1 MNVEGTQDPPVMIAA
16 RAAHVMLGNRVKG
29 KAMAI
34 GNSAD
39 DGSLLVMDLGPNNE
53 MLGPTD
59 TTPWSLVLCQW
70 DDSRAIFALD
80 SDGHIYDENTPSD
93 GEWSSWT
100 RANDK
105 IFSTA
110 TIPQA
115 SKMKDLVYANF
126 QNLQTTMGL
135 KEAMFYL
142 TAVAY
147 DIDTYETSNGQIP
160 QASKMKD
167 LVYAN
172 FQNLQT
178 TMGLKEAMFYL
189 TAVAYDI
196 DTYETSNGQIKT
208 TKVLESMME
217 NYRLIDDENL
227 DAIEAAT
234 IKAYGRPKFYDL
246 DFSRLAGR
254 WTDWEGDLTKLS
266 LPSTMWLILRRATG
280 LLGRVDRPKFYD
292 LDFSRLAGRWTDWEG
307 DLTKLSLPST
317 MWLILRR
324 ATGLLGRVDRSIVIP
339 VIKLFI
345 PDTTDLTQTIMTR
358 IPASLVQSW
367 LKVLRSW
374 VKPDTPG
381 LWADASRLEWV
392 IEYIKLTN
400 LLVYD
405 PNPWTHVTP
414 SDDWSVEVKAQFDK
428 LSGMTPEDQ
437 LDMLINTW
445 QSVLDEVFY
454 PSVQE
459 SNKADSD
466 ILDEA
471 VVDTLHNNLEL
482 ESSVLAFASLL
493 TDSNPPDEDID
504 TDPTSN
510 HKNESNTDKDGG
522 ATSSNGSVPQPV
534 DGETATHGLEDDAT
548 ITKSSIK
555 EPGKDSPSK
564 IGGNGKPKSTKN
576 ASGDEEKE
584 ITKDHKLNKLSNH
597 MRKNMSDDGS
607 QSTGT
612 VDGDAGEAP
621 RSESSDDPN
630 VASHSRLRRVDE
642 VPESEDGEVKSSGSK
657 TLRKSIIPEST
668 EDDDDPDM
676 IDWSEVM
683 ISDDEDYGEVKSS
696 GSKTLR
702 KSIIP
707 ESTEDDDDPDMID
720 WSEVMISDDEDL

>member
-29 KAMAI
+29 KAIAI

-115 SKMKDLVYANF
+115 N
-126 QNLQTTMGL
+126 
-135 KEAMFYL
+135 
-142 TAVAY
+142 
-147 DIDTYETSNGQIP
+147 
-160 QASKMKD
+160 KMKD

-234 IKAYGRPKFYDL
+234 IKAYG
-246 DFSRLAGR
+246 
-254 WTDWEGDLTKLS
+254 
-266 LPSTMWLILRRATG
+266 
-280 LLGRVDRPKFYD
+280 RPKFYD

-493 TDSNPPDEDID
+493 TDPNPPDEDTD
-504 TDPTSN
+504 TDSMSN

-555 EPGKDSPSK
+555 DPGGKSKSKDSPSK

-584 ITKDHKLNKLSNH
+584 IAKDHKLNKLSNH

-621 RSESSDDPN
+621 RSEPSDDDPN
-630 VASHSRLRRVDE
+630 VTSHSRLRRVDE
-642 VPESEDGEVKSSGSK
+642 IPESEDGEVKSSGSK

-683 ISDDEDYGEVKSS
+683 ISDDA
-696 GSKTLR
+696 
-702 KSIIP
+702 
-707 ESTEDDDDPDMID
+707 
-720 WSEVMISDDEDL
+720 DL

>member
-29 KAMAI
+29 KAIAI
-34 GNSAD
+34 GNSAE

-80 SDGHIYDENTPSD
+80 SDGHIYDENTPPD

-126 QNLQTTMGL
+126 QNLQAT
-135 KEAMFYL
+135 
-142 TAVAY
+142 V
-147 DIDTYETSNGQIP
+147 
-160 QASKMKD
+160 
-167 LVYAN
+167 
-172 FQNLQT
+172 
-178 TMGLKEAMFYL
+178 GLKEAMFYL

-234 IKAYGRPKFYDL
+234 IKAYG
-246 DFSRLAGR
+246 
-254 WTDWEGDLTKLS
+254 
-266 LPSTMWLILRRATG
+266 
-280 LLGRVDRPKFYD
+280 RPKFYD

-437 LDMLINTW
+437 LDMLISTW

-493 TDSNPPDEDID
+493 TDPNPPDEDTD

-510 HKNESNTDKDGG
+510 HKNESNTDKNGG

-555 EPGKDSPSK
+555 DPDGKSKSKDSPSK

-584 ITKDHKLNKLSNH
+584 ITKNHKLNKLSNH
-597 MRKNMSDDGS
+597 MKKNMSDDGS

-621 RSESSDDPN
+621 QSEPSDDDPN

-642 VPESEDGEVKSSGSK
+642 IPESEDGEVKSSGSK

-683 ISDDEDYGEVKSS
+683 ISDDED
-696 GSKTLR
+696 L
-702 KSIIP
+702 
-707 ESTEDDDDPDMID
+707 
-720 WSEVMISDDEDL
+720 

>member
-16 RAAHVMLGNRVKG
+16 RAAHVMLGNRVKD
-29 KAMAI
+29 KAIAI
-34 GNSAD
+34 GNSAE

-110 TIPQA
+110 T
-115 SKMKDLVYANF
+115 
-126 QNLQTTMGL
+126 
-135 KEAMFYL
+135 
-142 TAVAY
+142 
-147 DIDTYETSNGQIP
+147 IP

-280 LLGRVDRPKFYD
+280 LLGRVDR
-292 LDFSRLAGRWTDWEG
+292 
-307 DLTKLSLPST
+307 
-317 MWLILRR
+317 
-324 ATGLLGRVDRSIVIP
+324 SIVIP

-405 PNPWTHVTP
+405 PSPWTHVTP

-428 LSGMTPEDQ
+428 LSGMSPEDQ

-493 TDSNPPDEDID
+493 TDPNPPDEDTD

-522 ATSSNGSVPQPV
+522 ATSSNGSVPQSV

-555 EPGKDSPSK
+555 DPGKDSPPK

-584 ITKDHKLNKLSNH
+584 IAKDHKLNKLSNH
-597 MRKNMSDDGS
+597 MKKNMSDDGS
-607 QSTGT
+607 QLTGT

-621 RSESSDDPN
+621 RSEPSDDNPN

-642 VPESEDGEVKSSGSK
+642 IPESEDGEVKSSGSK

-683 ISDDEDYGEVKSS
+683 ISDDED
-696 GSKTLR
+696 L
-702 KSIIP
+702 
-707 ESTEDDDDPDMID
+707 
-720 WSEVMISDDEDL
+720 

>member
-147 DIDTYETSNGQIP
+147 DIDTYETSNGQI
-160 QASKMKD
+160 
-167 LVYAN
+167 
-172 FQNLQT
+172 
-178 TMGLKEAMFYL
+178 
-189 TAVAYDI
+189 
-196 DTYETSNGQIKT
+196 KT

-234 IKAYGRPKFYDL
+234 IKAYG
-246 DFSRLAGR
+246 
-254 WTDWEGDLTKLS
+254 
-266 LPSTMWLILRRATG
+266 
-280 LLGRVDRPKFYD
+280 RPKFYD

-683 ISDDEDYGEVKSS
+683 ISDDED
-696 GSKTLR
+696 L
-702 KSIIP
+702 
-707 ESTEDDDDPDMID
+707 
-720 WSEVMISDDEDL
+720 

>member
-34 GNSAD
+34 GNSAE

-110 TIPQA
+110 T
-115 SKMKDLVYANF
+115 
-126 QNLQTTMGL
+126 
-135 KEAMFYL
+135 
-142 TAVAY
+142 
-147 DIDTYETSNGQIP
+147 IP

-280 LLGRVDRPKFYD
+280 LLGRVDR
-292 LDFSRLAGRWTDWEG
+292 
-307 DLTKLSLPST
+307 
-317 MWLILRR
+317 
-324 ATGLLGRVDRSIVIP
+324 SIVIP
-339 VIKLFI
+339 VIELFI

-405 PNPWTHVTP
+405 PSPWTHVTP

-493 TDSNPPDEDID
+493 TDPNPPDEDTD

-555 EPGKDSPSK
+555 DPDGKSKSKDSPSK

-584 ITKDHKLNKLSNH
+584 IAKDHKLNKLSNH
-597 MRKNMSDDGS
+597 MKKNMSDDGS

-621 RSESSDDPN
+621 RSEPSDDDPN
-630 VASHSRLRRVDE
+630 AASHSRLRRVDE
-642 VPESEDGEVKSSGSK
+642 IPESEDGEVKSSGSK

-683 ISDDEDYGEVKSS
+683 ISDDED
-696 GSKTLR
+696 L
-702 KSIIP
+702 
-707 ESTEDDDDPDMID
+707 
-720 WSEVMISDDEDL
+720 

>member
-34 GNSAD
+34 GNSAE

-110 TIPQA
+110 T
-115 SKMKDLVYANF
+115 
-126 QNLQTTMGL
+126 
-135 KEAMFYL
+135 
-142 TAVAY
+142 
-147 DIDTYETSNGQIP
+147 IP

-280 LLGRVDRPKFYD
+280 LLGRVDR
-292 LDFSRLAGRWTDWEG
+292 
-307 DLTKLSLPST
+307 
-317 MWLILRR
+317 
-324 ATGLLGRVDRSIVIP
+324 SIVIP

-405 PNPWTHVTP
+405 PSPWTHVTP

-493 TDSNPPDEDID
+493 TDPNPPDEDTD

-522 ATSSNGSVPQPV
+522 AASSNGSVPQPV

-555 EPGKDSPSK
+555 DPGGKSKSKDSPSK

-584 ITKDHKLNKLSNH
+584 IAKDHKLNKLSNH

-621 RSESSDDPN
+621 RSEPSDDDPN

-642 VPESEDGEVKSSGSK
+642 IPESEDGEVKSSGSK

-683 ISDDEDYGEVKSS
+683 ISDDED
-696 GSKTLR
+696 L
-702 KSIIP
+702 
-707 ESTEDDDDPDMID
+707 
-720 WSEVMISDDEDL
+720 